1 MFLKAIYLKTMFLK
15 TSRILTMFVLCCCH
29 FFADA
34 LLAADLSG
42 DNEEGGKLYQQC
54 AGCHGQSGEGNPQ
67 IGSPAIAAQQQ
78 AYLIRQLQ
86 QFQSGAR
93 GGGESDNFGAQMKA
107 VLKALDSDTDIADVS
122 AYIARMKE
130 TSPPPS
136 VGGNMMRG
144 NTLYQ
149 GNCGACHGGQA
160 QGNALLNTPRLA
172 GLELPYVLRQ
182 IAHFKSGRRG
192 SETGDR
198 FGQQMRLMA
207 DTVASDT
214 DLKDIVFYIHS
225 LQL

>member
-1 MFLKAIYLKTMFLK
+1 MFLKAIYLKT
-15 TSRILTMFVLCCCH
+15 SRISTLFVLCCCH
-29 FFADA
+29 FFAGA
-34 LLAADLSG
+34 LLAADLAG
-42 DNEEGGKLYQQC
+42 DTEEGEKLYQQC
-54 AGCHGQSGEGNPQ
+54 AGCHGMSGEGNPQ

-93 GGGESDNFGAQMKA
+93 GRGEGDNFGAQMNA
-107 VLKALDSDTDIADVS
+107 VLKALNSDTGIADVS
-122 AYIARMKE
+122 AYIARMKA

-182 IAHFKSGRRG
+182 IEHFKSGRRG
-192 SETGDR
+192 SDTGDR

-207 DTVASDT
+207 DTVTSDT
-214 DLKDIVFYIHS
+214 DLTDIVFYIHS
-225 LQL
+225 LQH